1 MRGVWTAY
9 REGRF
14 GTHAAPFLGYFFLL
28 EDCDEVHA
36 PVRNVEPYFEVDPVF
51 KRASYARRYQ
61 ILLERLVLE
70 RKYTASCLTLATDS
84 KRTKVSH
91 PTKDLA
97 FRQFAAAAEAHA
109 RAFIGSEE

>member
-1 MRGVWTAY
+1 M
-9 REGRF
+9 
-14 GTHAAPFLGYFFLL
+14 
-28 EDCDEVHA
+28 HA

-51 KRASYARRYQ
+51 KRASYAKRYQ

-84 KRTKVSH
+84 KSTKVTH

-97 FRQFAAAAEAHA
+97 FRQLAVAAEAHA
-109 RAFIGSEE
+109 RVFIESKE